1 MSDVVESLVR
11 RIVASGVGTSEAINP
26 FWRGQLQRLD
36 SVFKDGAKV
45 TPQRI
50 QHALGYNQA
59 RLPKGVASNRDL
71 PHWPE
76 VIQAAQT
83 GDVRGM
89 GKAVE
94 HVASLNF
101 LIKEGA
107 LDEYVALAD
116 DLGVVS
122 DIGLIRLYWY
132 ARRLGKVL
140 EDAAR
145 PKPQTF
151 LEVGS
156 GSGRFATLMVR
167 RGLVGHYVMV
177 DLPEMLLNAML
188 MAHTIPGAELRFGEA
203 PDFQR
208 PGLVFWF
215 LDTNDI
221 AMVPAESVD
230 VAVNFNSFMEMDGEV
245 RDVYISEIY
254 RAAKPGAIFYNVN
267 RRQGAMT
274 RRDGGRFDNN
284 PLLYPYRSLDKII
297 EWATDDL
304 QQCTRSRKFEAPRS
318 FCISRISM
326 VGGSGK

>member
-1 MSDVVESLVR
+1 MSDVVETLVR
-11 RIVASGVGTSEAINP
+11 RIATTGVGTSDAINP

-36 SVFKDGAKV
+36 SVFKDGVEV
-45 TPQRI
+45 TAQRI
-50 QHALGYNQA
+50 QHALGYNQV

-76 VIQAAQT
+76 VLEAART

-101 LIKEGA
+101 LIREGA
-107 LDEYVALAD
+107 LDEYLALAD

-132 ARRLGKVL
+132 ARRLAKVL
-140 EDAAR
+140 KDTGRLER
-145 PKPQTF
+145 MTF

-156 GSGRFATLMVR
+156 GSGRFATLMER

-188 MAHTIPGAELRFGEA
+188 MADTIAGAELHFGEA

-221 AMVPAESVD
+221 ALVPEKSVD

-245 RDVYISEIY
+245 RDFYISEIY

-267 RRQGAMT
+267 RRQAAMT

-284 PLLYPYRSLDKII
+284 PLLYPYQAFDKII
-297 EWATDDL
+297 EWVADDL
-304 QQCTRSRKFEAPRS
+304 QQCTRSRKFEAPSS
-318 FCISRISM
+318 FCISRISV
-326 VGGSGK
+326 VGPS